1 MTLAI
6 LQSNKII
13 MRQNSAH
20 SHMMYVL
27 CSMSKSMYP
36 NKNIENKMTK
46 AHSVEHIC
54 DTKSAFT

>member
-27 CSMSKSMYP
+27 CSMSMYS